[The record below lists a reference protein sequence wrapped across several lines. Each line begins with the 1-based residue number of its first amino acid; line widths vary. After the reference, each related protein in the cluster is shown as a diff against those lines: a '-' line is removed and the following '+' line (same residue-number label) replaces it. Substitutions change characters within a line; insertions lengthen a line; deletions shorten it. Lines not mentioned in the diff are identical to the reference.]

1 MSDRSLGRLGVLS
14 LAAIVVL
21 VDQLSKHWMASAL
34 ADGGTIKAV
43 PGLLDFRL
51 VFNTGAAFS
60 LLTGSTLLLGLLSL
74 TVAVVVVA
82 WLWRQRRLTLWQGL
96 AVAFLL
102 GGTIGNGLDRWRL
115 GYVVDFLALVP
126 IDFPVFNAADIAI
139 NLAVLC
145 FGLDLLSTRENPR
158 RG

>member
-1 MSDRSLGRLGVLS
+1 MSDRSLGRLGVLA

-21 VDQLSKHWMASAL
+21 VDQISKHWMTSAL
-34 ADGGTIKAV
+34 ADGRAIQAV
-43 PGLLDFRL
+43 PGLLDFKL

-60 LLTGSTLLLGLLSL
+60 VLTGSTLLLGLLSL
-74 TVAVVVVA
+74 TVAIAVVV
-82 WLWRQRRLTLWQGL
+82 WLWKQRRLTLWQGL

-102 GGTIGNGLDRWRL
+102 GGTVGNGLDRWRL

-126 IDFPVFNAADIAI
+126 IDFPIFNAADVAI
-139 NLAVLC
+139 NLAVIC
-145 FGLDLLSTRENPR
+145 FAFDLLTARESTR